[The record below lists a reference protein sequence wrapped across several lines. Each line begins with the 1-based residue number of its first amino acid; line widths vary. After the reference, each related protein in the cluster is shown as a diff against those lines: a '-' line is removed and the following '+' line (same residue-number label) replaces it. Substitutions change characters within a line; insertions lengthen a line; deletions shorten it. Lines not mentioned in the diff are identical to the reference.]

1 MGQSEALAQPQTPVD
16 RHAGLVGLAL
26 GQLMQLGPQASAVLE
41 QVSEAQQALL
51 QVPEPVQ
58 VRVQAPPV
66 QAMPTGQS
74 LALEHPLHRLS
85 RPQEPPTAQSAAT
98 VQPQTPATQAL
109 LADWLAQLT
118 HLLPQAVDW
127 FRQTLRVRSQQASLQ
142 GWVSEQALVHVRVAG
157 LQE

>member
-1 MGQSEALAQPQTPVD
+1 LEQPQTPVD
-16 RHAGLVGLAL
+16 RHAGLVGLAF
-26 GQLMQLGPQASAVLE
+26 GQLMQLGPQASAVLA

-74 LALEHPLHRLS
+74 LALVQPLQTWS
-85 RPQEPPTAQSAAT
+85 RPQVPPSEQSAT
-98 VQPQTPATQAL
+98 TLQPQVPATHAL
-109 LADWLAQLT
+109 LADWVEQFT
-118 HLLPQAVDW
+118 HLLPQAVAW
-127 FRQTLRVRSQQASLQ
+127 FRQSFRVRSQQASLH
-142 GWVSEQALVHVRVAG
+142 GCVSEQALVQVRVVG